1 MTPLDRTASVIVL
14 ALGIGWLLQFF
25 LSYFQ
30 LRRFYRRIGEL
41 RRGGKLVSIG
51 VSGTAWRRRQYA
63 VLVVDPETKRI
74 DHAEQLSGWTV
85 LAHLKPVRGLQGKA
99 VEELLRE
106 DAVWPPHISRKLAAA
121 LQNAARYILEFQ
133 KEEKEVMAS

>member
-14 ALGIGWLLQFF
+14 ALGLGWLLQFV

-51 VSGTAWRRRQYA
+51 VNGTAWRRRHYA

-74 DHAEQLSGWTV
+74 DHAEELSGWTV

-106 DAVWPPHISRKLAAA
+106 DTVWPPHISRKLAAA

-133 KEEKEVMAS
+133 KEGKEVMAS